1 MEAWARGYDKKS
13 ARELG
18 GSDIVG
24 SRKWIGA
31 CECLTLVR
39 DVTGRRAFVFELER
53 GRHVD
58 GKALPQFLGEW
69 KVAVFQCGFYGG
81 AVGSNWQ

>member
-1 MEAWARGYDKKS
+1 
-13 ARELG
+13 
-18 GSDIVG
+18 VG

-39 DVTGRRAFVFELER
+39 DVTGRRAFVLELER
-53 GRHVD
+53 GGQVD

-69 KVAVFQCGFYGG
+69 FGG
-81 AVGSNWQ
+81 AEPPLPLMVQWKGHSVTVMIEW